1 MLGYSPAAGGRRRGD
16 AMQQDR
22 PGGTQGLK
30 STRKTMAKK
39 RNLAKEQLRK
49 IKATLVERRNQ
60 LKNNLKSGL
69 VEIENQEGH
78 HLADLED
85 IDNIQDNDAVFE
97 VVNNASASLDQIE
110 KAIEKI
116 DKGTY
121 GTCEDCG
128 LPITVERLKALPF
141 ATQCIECRRKAEL
154 EVE

>member
-1 MLGYSPAAGGRRRGD
+1 
-16 AMQQDR
+16 
-22 PGGTQGLK
+22 
-30 STRKTMAKK
+30 MAKK

>member
-1 MLGYSPAAGGRRRGD
+1 
-16 AMQQDR
+16 
-22 PGGTQGLK
+22 
-30 STRKTMAKK
+30 MAKK
-39 RNLAKEQLRK
+39 KNLSRDQLRK

-60 LKNNLKSGL
+60 LTNNLKSGL
-69 VEIENQEGH
+69 VEIESQEGH

-116 DKGTY
+116 EKGTY

>member
-1 MLGYSPAAGGRRRGD
+1 
-16 AMQQDR
+16 MQQDR

>member
-1 MLGYSPAAGGRRRGD
+1 
-16 AMQQDR
+16 
-22 PGGTQGLK
+22 
-30 STRKTMAKK
+30 MAKK
-39 RNLAKEQLRK
+39 KNLSRDELRK
-49 IKATLVERRNQ
+49 IKATLVERRSQ
-60 LKNNLKSGL
+60 LSNNLKSGL

-97 VVNNASASLDQIE
+97 VVNNASSSLDQIE

-128 LPITVERLKALPF
+128 LPITIERLKALPF

>member
-1 MLGYSPAAGGRRRGD
+1 
-16 AMQQDR
+16 
-22 PGGTQGLK
+22 
-30 STRKTMAKK
+30 MAKK
-39 RNLAKEQLRK
+39 KTLTKDQLRR
-49 IKATLVERRNQ
+49 IKDSLVQRRAQ
-60 LKNNLKSGL
+60 LTSNLKSGL

-97 VVNNASASLDQIE
+97 VVNNASASLEQIE

-116 DKGTY
+116 DRGTY

-128 LPITVERLKALPF
+128 EPIILDRLKALPF

>member
-1 MLGYSPAAGGRRRGD
+1 MTGKA
-16 AMQQDR
+16 
-22 PGGTQGLK
+22 
-30 STRKTMAKK
+30 MAKK
-39 RNLAKEQLRK
+39 NLTKDELRK
-49 IKATLVERRNQ
+49 IKQTLVQRRTQ
-60 LKNNLKSGL
+60 LTSNLKSGL
-69 VEIENQEGH
+69 VEIGNQEGH

-97 VVNNASASLDQIE
+97 VVNNASASLEQIE

-128 LPITVERLKALPF
+128 LPISEERLKALPF
-141 ATQCIECRRKAEL
+141 AIQCIECRRKAEL

>member
-1 MLGYSPAAGGRRRGD
+1 
-16 AMQQDR
+16 
-22 PGGTQGLK
+22 
-30 STRKTMAKK
+30 MAKK
-39 RNLAKEQLRK
+39 KNLSRDQLRK
-49 IKATLVERRNQ
+49 IKATLVERRSQ
-60 LKNNLKSGL
+60 LTNNLKSGL

-116 DKGTY
+116 EKGTY

-128 LPITVERLKALPF
+128 LPISIERLKALPF